1 MEKIFMSCIFRNSI
15 GIAVLLFAI
24 LFVASCSQVA
34 SGDYTDGYDYDDV
47 EYPYR
52 DMGWE
57 FPDYTETFE
66 LDATLVIAGKFMGTR
81 DDVSTKKL
89 AEKILDRLNLGLNPG
104 GITVRS
110 MQVLYAKNHP
120 VVGSLFPD
128 DEPVVLKYP
137 YNEGESVKTPWVDS
151 LGHWPGHERKI
162 HFVLG
167 HYIEGRDKYTAGFSP
182 YEGIVF
188 TEEGQTYYNHI
199 SLATYTNKGTSS
211 MSAQEVADV
220 AIHELGHFFGLMH
233 TSELDGSA
241 FDDIEDTPECAEL
254 KKSDYPMERCP
265 DYGYIMFPFS
275 TASGKAQATFSLEQ
289 MEIIR
294 SYLSQQKLYRVWGD

>member
-1 MEKIFMSCIFRNSI
+1 MSRIFQKS
-15 GIAVLLFAI
+15 IAVVTFSLI
-24 LFVASCSQVA
+24 NLFVTSCSQVA
-34 SGDYTDGYDYDDV
+34 SGDYTDGYEYNDDI
-47 EYPYR
+47 EYPYN

-81 DDVSTKKL
+81 DDVSAKKL

-120 VVGSLFPD
+120 SVGSLFPD

-137 YNEGESVKTPWVDS
+137 YNKGENVKTPWVDS

-167 HYIEGRDKYTAGFSP
+167 YYIEGRDKNTAGFSP
-182 YEGIVF
+182 YEGLVF
-188 TEEGQTYYNHI
+188 TEERQTYYNHI
-199 SLATYTNKGTSS
+199 SLATFTNKGTSS

-241 FDDIEDTPECAEL
+241 FDDIEDTPECTEL

-294 SYLSQQKLYRVWGD
+294 SYLSQQKLYRDWGD